1 MTPAPTYT
9 RGGAVFYAPGVM
21 EATCRYREL
30 DMEGYVGY
38 VALMSPA
45 DLGKSVWIKG
55 PQGWEGPFLVCDCGV
70 RGQVWEMVMIRGEL
84 IEVDWRTA
92 RRWGMGPFTGGWKIQ
107 VEVHVG
113 GDPRAWGRYAP
124 GWYPTDYRQWFED
137 NFELDHQCVYE
148 AKPGWWV
155 WCP

>member
-1 MTPAPTYT
+1 MKGYA
-9 RGGAVFYAPGVM
+9 GG
-21 EATCRYREL
+21 
-30 DMEGYVGY
+30 

-45 DLGKSVWIKG
+45 DIGKEVWING
-55 PQGWEGPFLVCDCGV
+55 PQGWEGPFIVCDCGV

-84 IEVDWRTA
+84 IEVDWKTA
-92 RRWGMGPFTGGWKIQ
+92 RRWGMGPFTDGWKRT
-107 VEVHVG
+107 VDVFVG
-113 GDPRAWGRYAP
+113 DTPPGYHDPLDNWREPSRGQP
-124 GWYPTDYRQWFED
+124 VDYVDWFED